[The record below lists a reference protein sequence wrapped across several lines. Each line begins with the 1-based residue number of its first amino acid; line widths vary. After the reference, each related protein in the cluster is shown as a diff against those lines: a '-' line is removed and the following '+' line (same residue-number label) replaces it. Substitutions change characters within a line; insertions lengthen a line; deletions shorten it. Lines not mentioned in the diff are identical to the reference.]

1 MTALYRIRA
10 AWTGFPGAPGVSTFY
25 GLTSGTSLADL
36 RAFFLS
42 MAPSLPADVTIQVE
56 NTGDIIEDT
65 TGALTGA
72 WTDDPVLPVT
82 GSAPPPYA
90 APVGVMLKW
99 ATDTIVDGH
108 RLRGRTFLVPCAG
121 GVFDDDGSINDAD
134 FTLFNGY
141 ATVLGAA
148 VIGNIVVWHR
158 PRVARAADGSRP
170 AVTARAGSHGL
181 ITACSVPDEAVV
193 LRSRRD

>member
-1 MTALYRIRA
+1 MTDLYRIRA

-25 GLTSGTSLADL
+25 GLTSGTSLSDL
-36 RAFFLS
+36 RAFFL
-42 MAPSLPADVTIQVE
+42 AIATQLPADVTVQVE
-56 NTGDIIEDT
+56 NTGDVIEDT

-72 WTDDPVLPVT
+72 WSDAPVLPVT

-90 APVGVMLKW
+90 APTGVMLKW
-99 ATDTIVDGH
+99 ATTTIVDGH
-108 RLRGRTFLVPCAG
+108 RLKGRTFLVPSAG
-121 GVFDDDGSINDAD
+121 GVFDIDGSINSASMAV
-134 FTLFNGY
+134 LNGA

-148 VIGNIVVWHR
+148 VLGNIVIWHR
-158 PRVARAADGSRP
+158 PRAARPADGSRP
-170 AVTARAGSHGL
+170 AVTARAGGHGL